1 MGHSF
6 SNIWVGMNFGSPLS
20 KDHKLKKS
28 KKEEEEK
35 KFAKEKF
42 KISVATTKKIL
53 KEKTVGHSQMVW
65 LNNYMEN
72 KVRGECLPAS
82 FLSNDLPA
90 ELIGTYGEDG
100 AEKFKVAIRAAYL
113 AHCPKELTLPA

>member
-1 MGHSF
+1 
-6 SNIWVGMNFGSPLS
+6 MNFGSPLS
-20 KDHKLKKS
+20 KDHKLKKG
-28 KKEEEEK
+28 KKEMEE

-42 KISVATTKKIL
+42 KISVATTKKVL
-53 KEKTVGHSQMVW
+53 KEKIVGHSQMVW

-90 ELIGTYGEDG
+90 ELIGTYGEEG
-100 AEKFKVAIRAAYL
+100 AEKFKEAIRAAYIL
-113 AHCPKELTLPA
+113 NCPKEFTLPA

>member
-1 MGHSF
+1 
-6 SNIWVGMNFGSPLS
+6 MNFGSPLS
-20 KDHKLKKS
+20 KDHKLKKG

-42 KISVATTKKIL
+42 KISIATTKKVL
-53 KEKTVGHSQMVW
+53 KEKVVGHSQMVW

-90 ELIGTYGEDG
+90 ELIGTYGEEG
-100 AEKFKVAIRAAYL
+100 ADKFKEAVRAAYVI
-113 AHCPKELTLPA
+113 HCPKDTAQPNP